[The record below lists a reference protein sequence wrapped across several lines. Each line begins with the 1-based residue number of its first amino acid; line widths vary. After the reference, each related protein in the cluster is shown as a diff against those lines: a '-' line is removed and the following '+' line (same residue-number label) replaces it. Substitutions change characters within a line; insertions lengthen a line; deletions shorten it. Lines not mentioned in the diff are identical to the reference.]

1 MLQRESG
8 VFVSSGSTENSA
20 NSDMRY
26 RLDTVTYTSPEFDE
40 METIVEVPIEEDEL
54 RAAEKPQEA
63 EGPEAVICVSPEFD
77 EIETLI

>member
-26 RLDTVTYTSPEFDE
+26 RLDTVMPSFSSLP
-40 METIVEVPIEEDEL
+40 P
-54 RAAEKPQEA
+54 
-63 EGPEAVICVSPEFD
+63 VSPC
-77 EIETLI
+77 

>member
-40 METIVEVPIEEDEL
+40 METSLKSPSTKTSCGPPKS
-54 RAAEKPQEA
+54 RRKRKAPKPSSA
-63 EGPEAVICVSPEFD
+63 FRPSSTKSKP
-77 EIETLI
+77 

>member
-26 RLDTVTYTSPEFDE
+26 RLVTYTSPEFDE
-40 METIVEVPIEEDEL
+40 METVIEVPVDENEL

>member
-40 METIVEVPIEEDEL
+40 MET
-54 RAAEKPQEA
+54 
-63 EGPEAVICVSPEFD
+63 
-77 EIETLI
+77 LI

>member
-1 MLQRESG
+1 
-8 VFVSSGSTENSA
+8 
-20 NSDMRY
+20 
-26 RLDTVTYTSPEFDE
+26 
-40 METIVEVPIEEDEL
+40 METVIEVPVDENEL